1 MIRVNLPSTMSPVGY
16 AVIAPSQLAQPSNLL
31 ADNIDP
37 TTNDFVSLFSSV
49 DPIDAQVMI
58 ALKTVRGSG
67 AAVQEDGSRFSDLK
81 KITNSVQT
89 EIKSMVRTALGRLIT
104 NRDILYKRLV
114 FDEFD
119 PRNQTLQIRIEYIN
133 LRAAD
138 GQLRSIEMA
147 TPTGG

>member
-1 MIRVNLPSTMSPVGY
+1 MSPVGY